1 MFPWQV
7 DDEYL
12 QNYVIS
18 CIRTFWKLY
27 ATPGLIRFYFYNL
40 VPPPFIL
47 SVYYEWAHH
56 VVIIFISSRK
66 HPSFIDTRLLIPDVM
81 HSRTI
86 TVSIIP
92 KMPSKHLK
100 LSDFHS
106 GVRAMSRPGGDLL
119 QPPRDPLRAL
129 PRPHQGLPLGPGP
142 PDGEAPQLLS
152 ANWRAEKRLPV
163 NTVCFRIIFYFRIRL
178 NRPISSL

>member
-1 MFPWQV
+1 MNFFKMM
-7 DDEYL
+7 
-12 QNYVIS
+12 S
-18 CIRTFWKLY
+18 CIRTFWIDSI
-27 ATPGLIRFYFYNL
+27 LIL
-40 VPPPFIL
+40 ILSPSPFIL

-66 HPSFIDTRLLIPDVM
+66 HPSFIDTRLLNPDVM

-106 GVRAMSRPGGDLL
+106 GVCAMSRLGGDLL

-152 ANWRAEKRLPV
+152 ANWRPEKRLPV
-163 NTVCFRIIFYFRIRL
+163 NT
-178 NRPISSL
+178 NSLFSNNILLQN